1 MQLLRATM
9 PFTAEAFA
17 AILADNNAFGVSNTQ
32 FFAFVYAPK
41 DQIIN
46 AFPPVGGFASTT
58 RFWPQD
64 VGSVYYIQYD
74 SELSGKLQCESV
86 EGFAPA
92 PDNFFTTHE
101 AL

>member
-9 PFTAEAFA
+9 PFTAEAYA
-17 AILADNNAFGVSNTQ
+17 AISADNNNFGVSNTQ

-41 DQIIN
+41 NQITN
-46 AFPPVGGFASTT
+46 AFPPVNGFGSTT

-74 SELSGKLQCESV
+74 AALAGQLACESV

-92 PDNFFTTHE
+92 PADFFTTHE